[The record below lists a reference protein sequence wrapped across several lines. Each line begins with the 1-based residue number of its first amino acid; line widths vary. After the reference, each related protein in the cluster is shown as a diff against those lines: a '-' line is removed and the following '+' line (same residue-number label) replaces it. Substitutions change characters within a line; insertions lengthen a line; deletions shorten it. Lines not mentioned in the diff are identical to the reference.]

1 MTPPAFFIVSE
12 EGYESR
18 RIASL
23 LSAYSLATKYFNPL
37 AEIPIYLW
45 EALQQGGTPVI
56 LDIDAE
62 HIRAKQL
69 VRRILQSSKNDNI
82 IGISADA
89 DKLKILLEKHVLYT
103 LRKPVSE
110 PELLRTVHTYLS
122 KH

>member
-1 MTPPAFFIVSE
+1 MSPPAFFIVSE

-23 LSAYSLATKYFNPL
+23 LAAYSLSTKYFNPL
-37 AEIPIYLW
+37 AEISIYLW
-45 EALQQGGTPVI
+45 VALQQGGTPVI
-56 LDIDAE
+56 VDIDAE

-69 VRRILQSSKNDNI
+69 VRRILQSSKKDNI

-89 DKLKILLEKHVLYT
+89 EKLTSLQANHALYT

-110 PELLRTVHTYLS
+110 PDLLRTVHTYLS
-122 KH
+122 KQ

>member
-1 MTPPAFFIVSE
+1 MSPPAFFIVSE

-23 LSAYSLATKYFNPL
+23 LGAYRLATKYFNPL

-45 EALQQGGTPVI
+45 VALQQGGTPVI
-56 LDIDAE
+56 VDIDAE

-69 VRRILQSSKNDNI
+69 VRRILQSSKKDNI

-89 DKLKILLEKHVLYT
+89 EKLTSLQGNHALYT

-110 PELLRTVHTYLS
+110 PDLLRTVHTYLS
-122 KH
+122 KQ

>member
-23 LSAYSLATKYFNPL
+23 LGAYRLATKYFNPL

-45 EALQQGGTPVI
+45 DALQQGGTPVI

-62 HIRAKQL
+62 HIRTKQL
-69 VRRILQSSKNDNI
+69 VRRILQASKKDDI
-82 IGISADA
+82 IGISTDA
-89 DKLKILLEKHVLYT
+89 EKLTPLQGNCALYT
-103 LRKPVSE
+103 LRKPVNE

-122 KH
+122 KQ

>member
-45 EALQQGGTPVI
+45 EVLQQGGTPVI